1 MANILFKRK
10 IYERLLSWKKE
21 RDGEKKY
28 RVNTGPRLSA
38 DDVMYSGRLRHG
50 ERKIKDVR
58 MDFIDRKYR
67 Y

>member
-10 IYERLLSWKKE
+10 IYERLLSWKK
-21 RDGEKKY
+21 GEKKY

-38 DDVMYSGRLRHG
+38 DDVMSRGRLRHW